1 MWKQFFYYLILVKY
15 KQAII
20 FNDWLFLLYN
30 ISRDWKS
37 NNWKNKKKIPMM
49 IISCKLPN
57 NKMTPR
63 LIFKRTN
70 KKNINNEN
78 ASKKT
83 L

>member
-1 MWKQFFYYLILVKY
+1 
-15 KQAII
+15 
-20 FNDWLFLLYN
+20 
-30 ISRDWKS
+30 
-37 NNWKNKKKIPMM
+37 MM

-83 L
+83 LQVDQFCTIKENYPFKYSKRTIACDGVNLIILP